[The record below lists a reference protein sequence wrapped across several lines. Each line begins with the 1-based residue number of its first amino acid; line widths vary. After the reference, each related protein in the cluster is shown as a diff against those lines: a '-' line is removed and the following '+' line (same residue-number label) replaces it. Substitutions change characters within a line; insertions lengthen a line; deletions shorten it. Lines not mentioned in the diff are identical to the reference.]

1 MKTLKELLRKDTG
14 RSKPVVFAFG
24 RLNPPT
30 IGHQKLIERI
40 ITVAKRVKGLPVLY
54 VSASQDKKKN
64 PLTVK
69 QKVDYLK
76 KLYPRGIQ
84 ILPAIGSE
92 RTFMEILK
100 NRFDKRYTDVYMIAG
115 SDRVAEFKR
124 LIKQYNGKD
133 YNFDTTE
140 VVSAGERDPDATG
153 ATGMSASK
161 MREFAAR
168 NDFTSFKQGLIRGT
182 KEKDAMKLFKDLKK
196 GMGVNEAMA
205 PEDDGLRMIRENY
218 HNNEIFNMGDMVEN
232 NNNGNVGKIIKRG
245 PNYVQYEMED
255 GGVEKA
261 WLNEITPANNI
272 DTELQVEDVDKKKLV
287 LQKNAK
293 TLKSFSSFE
302 EEINSAKDVQKTNK
316 DEEEKEQKKAD
327 KQDRKL
333 PIETPGQPKIASVD
347 TWTQGPEN
355 ANQIHTQRKFN
366 IKTPGQ
372 VRDYAKFVDNRKFQ
386 KFEEVDLEEKTDPKL
401 KLRYMK
407 TVIDMLDGTH
417 GKQLISQSEYDK
429 LMKLTKKMN
438 NLENPR
444 GASSSEKRE
453 YEKLV
458 MKYANKLGSK
468 KREYLGYIK
477 DIMKE
482 GFDLEESLRG
492 SFSDKQ
498 LANLKKV
505 WAKKT
510 KRDVTPAI
518 KKLLKNLDAPTRAA
532 IANAKI
538 NVISKMVPEGIE
550 EKGLWHNIHMKR
562 KRGETMRKKGE
573 KGAPTPQQM
582 ARAKAASEDPEV
594 RQDPD
599 VKDKKGTQP
608 AKYYSGI
615 KSKSTKSARDA
626 HFKKGTKM
634 DDDNPAAYKPAP
646 GDASGETKP
655 SKHTIAFKK
664 KFGEDVQQE
673 IKDIKAWSE
682 LDETIEQYKDQYGTE
697 YRVKLDQT
705 VSEMFDELLSE
716 NEGVKKKAA
725 KSGMPYGVLM
735 KVYNRGMAAW
745 RTGHR
750 PGTTPQQWGMAR
762 VNSFVTKSSGTWGKA
777 DSDLAAKVRGK

>member
-1 MKTLKELLRKDTG
+1 MKTISELLKKNTG

-30 IGHQKLIERI
+30 IGHQKLIERV
-40 ITVAKRVKGLPVLY
+40 ITIAKRVKGLPVLY
-54 VSASQDKKKN
+54 VSASQDKRKN

-69 QKVDYLK
+69 QKVEYLK
-76 KLYPRGIQ
+76 KVYPRGIK
-84 ILPAIGSE
+84 ILPAVGSE

-100 NRFDKRYTDVYMIAG
+100 NRFDKKFTDVYMIAG

-161 MREFAAR
+161 MRDFAMN
-168 NDFTSFKQGLIRGT
+168 NDYTSFKQGLIRGT

-205 PEDDGLRMIRENY
+205 PEDDELRMIRENY
-218 HNNEIFNMGDMVEN
+218 HNNDIFNMGDMVEN

-272 DTELQVEDVDKKKLV
+272 DSELQVEDVDKKKLV

-293 TLKSFSSFE
+293 ELKSFKSFE
-302 EEINSAKDVQKTNK
+302 EEINSAKDAQKKGVEDEQDETEK
-316 DEEEKEQKKAD
+316 DEKKD
-327 KQDRKL
+327 KKRKL
-333 PIETPGQPKIASVD
+333 PIETPGQPKIANVD
-347 TWTQGPEN
+347 TWSQGPDQ
-355 ANQIHTQRKFN
+355 ADQIKTMRTFN

-372 VRDYAKFVDNRKFQ
+372 VRDYGTLVGKRKFQ
-386 KFEEVDLEEKTDPKL
+386 KFEEVDIEEGIKPYVSMLKKDVGGRKKMHYRVLDKDEKEIFVTLDKSKADKFL
-401 KLRYMK
+401 KKNFNKLRAGSMK
-407 TVIDMLDGTH
+407 
-417 GKQLISQSEYDK
+417 
-429 LMKLTKKMN
+429 
-438 NLENPR
+438 P
-444 GASSSEKRE
+444 
-453 YEKLV
+453 
-458 MKYANKLGSK
+458 
-468 KREYLGYIK
+468 IK
-477 DIMKE
+477 ED
-482 GFDLEESLRG
+482 
-492 SFSDKQ
+492 
-498 LANLKKV
+498 
-505 WAKKT
+505 T
-510 KRDVTPAI
+510 
-518 KKLLKNLDAPTRAA
+518 
-532 IANAKI
+532 
-538 NVISKMVPEGIE
+538 IE

-562 KRGETMRKKGE
+562 KRGERMRKKGE

-608 AKYYSGI
+608 AKYYAG
-615 KSKSTKSARDA
+615 KMSKSTKSARDA

-646 GDASGETKP
+646 GDASGKTKP
-655 SKHTIAFKK
+655 SKHTLAFKK
-664 KFGEDVQQE
+664 KFGEDVKEE
-673 IKDIKAWSE
+673 IQDIKSWSE
-682 LDETIEQYKDQYGTE
+682 LDETIEQYKDEYGTD
-697 YRVKLDQT
+697 YRIKLDQT
-705 VSEMFDELLSE
+705 VSEMLDELLSE

-725 KSGMPYGVLM
+725 KSGMPYGILM

-777 DSDLAAKVRGK
+777 DKDLAAKVRGK

>member
-1 MKTLKELLRKDTG
+1 MKTIKELLRKTVG
-14 RSKPVVFAFG
+14 RKQPVVFAFG

-30 IGHQKLIERI
+30 IGHQKLIERV

-161 MREFAAR
+161 MREFAMR
-168 NDFTSFKQGLIRGT
+168 NDFTSFKQGLITGT

-232 NNNGNVGKIIKRG
+232 NSNGNVGKIIKRG

-293 TLKSFSSFE
+293 TLKSFSSFD
-302 EEINSAKDVQKTNK
+302 EEINSAKDAQKQGVEDEQDETEK
-316 DEEEKEQKKAD
+316 DEKKD
-327 KQDRKL
+327 KKRKL

-355 ANQIHTQRKFN
+355 ANQIHTQRRFN

-372 VRDYAKFVDNRKFQ
+372 VRDYAKFVDDRKFQ
-386 KFEEVDLEEKTDPKL
+386 KFEEVDLEE
-401 KLRYMK
+401 
-407 TVIDMLDGTH
+407 
-417 GKQLISQSEYDK
+417 
-429 LMKLTKKMN
+429 
-438 NLENPR
+438 
-444 GASSSEKRE
+444 
-453 YEKLV
+453 
-458 MKYANKLGSK
+458 
-468 KREYLGYIK
+468 
-477 DIMKE
+477 
-482 GFDLEESLRG
+482 SLRG
-492 SFSDKQ
+492 TLSDKQ

-538 NVISKMVPEGIE
+538 NVISKMVPEEVDLDEAKVKIRNTGKSLENKVMMIVKSDNLNISLSKSMDMRDIIADGNPRDIRILQKKLKEEVDIE
-550 EKGLWHNIHMKR
+550 EKGLWHNILMKR

-608 AKYYSGI
+608 AKYFSGI
-615 KSKSTKSARDA
+615 KSKSTKSARDT
-626 HFKKGTKM
+626 HFKKGAKM

-646 GDASGETKP
+646 GDATGKTKP

-682 LDETIEQYKDQYGTE
+682 LDETIEQYKDQYGT
-697 YRVKLDQT
+697 DAQH
-705 VSEMFDELLSE
+705 VSS
-716 NEGVKKKAA
+716 V
-725 KSGMPYGVLM
+725 
-735 KVYNRGMAAW
+735 
-745 RTGHR
+745 
-750 PGTTPQQWGMAR
+750 
-762 VNSFVTKSSGTWGKA
+762 
-777 DSDLAAKVRGK
+777 

>member
-1 MKTLKELLRKDTG
+1 MKTLKELLRKNTG
-14 RSKPVVFAFG
+14 KSKPVVFAFG

-168 NDFTSFKQGLIRGT
+168 NDFTSFKQGLITGT

-205 PEDDGLRMIRENY
+205 PEDDELRLIRENY
-218 HNNEIFNMGDMVEN
+218 HNNEIFNMHDMVEN
-232 NNNGNVGKIIKRG
+232 TNNGNVGKIIKRG

-261 WLNEITPANNI
+261 WLNEIIPANNI
-272 DTELQVEDVDKKKLV
+272 DSEIQVEDVDKKKLV
-287 LQKNAK
+287 LQKNSSQ
-293 TLKSFSSFE
+293 LKSFSSFE
-302 EEINSAKDVQKTNK
+302 EEINSAKDSQQKNT
-316 DEEEKEQKKAD
+316 DDEEKETKKAE
-327 KQDRKL
+327 KKARKL
-333 PIETPGQPKIASVD
+333 PIETPGQPKIANVD
-347 TWTQGPEN
+347 TWTQGPDN

-366 IKTPGQ
+366 ITTPGQ

-386 KFEEVDLEEKTDPKL
+386 KFEEVDLEE
-401 KLRYMK
+401 
-407 TVIDMLDGTH
+407 
-417 GKQLISQSEYDK
+417 
-429 LMKLTKKMN
+429 
-438 NLENPR
+438 
-444 GASSSEKRE
+444 
-453 YEKLV
+453 
-458 MKYANKLGSK
+458 
-468 KREYLGYIK
+468 
-477 DIMKE
+477 
-482 GFDLEESLRG
+482 SLRG
-492 SFSDKQ
+492 TLSDKQ

-550 EKGLWHNIHMKR
+550 EKGLWHNINMKR

-573 KGAPTPQQM
+573 KGAPTPDQLK
-582 ARAKAASEDPEV
+582 RAQGEAT
-594 RQDPD
+594 QDPD
-599 VKDKKGTQP
+599 IKDKEGTQP
-608 AKYYSGI
+608 AKYFSGI

-646 GDASGETKP
+646 GDASGKTKP

-664 KFGEDVQQE
+664 KFGEDVEQE

-705 VSEMFDELLSE
+705 VTEMFDELLSE

-777 DSDLAAKVRGK
+777 DSDLASKVRG